1 MILKS
6 VLQKFIVKFKT
17 RLFYVK
23 DGFFVLPYL
32 ANSPKIMLDSMSWM
46 PFVKINEKKNVF
58 QAKNPFFEGDCHYEE
73 LEEGLWILVS
83 DVKFKKNVSYELIY
97 DATLPI
103 EYYTLSL
110 YMNETRRVAPSSL
123 INNMVN
129 VDRGWMLHKPGDKAI
144 NGHFAGSRGL
154 FFVIYFS
161 QKWLDNNT
169 NKNKIFSSDKMKEWL
184 HSDSTSLF
192 IPELFNATYN
202 LSSPILKT
210 ILTKGEKGV
219 NNKLKLKIQTLEL
232 MSTFIEKMQHKDVQP
247 KSDIMTN
254 PSRRKILKAEKRLS
268 DAIFEGFPG
277 IENLASDIG
286 MSTTKLKND
295 FKETYGYSLF
305 KYFQLKQMESAKEM
319 LLQDPSLKISYV
331 ANILGYINPSKF
343 SAAFKKN
350 YGYLPSEVHQIDI
363 INF

>member
-1 MILKS
+1 MSL
-6 VLQKFIVKFKT
+6 LQKFILKF
-17 RLFYVK
+17 RQNLFYFK

-58 QAKNPFFEGDCHYEE
+58 HTKNLFFEGDCHYEE
-73 LEEGLWILVS
+73 LEEGLWILAS

-97 DATLPI
+97 DTSLPI

-110 YMNETRRVAPSSL
+110 YMNETRRIAPSSL

-129 VDRGWMLHKPGDKAI
+129 MDKGWMLHKPGDKAI

-154 FFVIYFS
+154 FFIIYFS
-161 QKWLDNNT
+161 QKWLDNNA
-169 NKNKIFSSDKMKEWL
+169 NSSKIFSSKKMKEWL
-184 HSDSTSLF
+184 HSDSMSLY
-192 IPELFNATYN
+192 IPQLFNATSN

-219 NNKLKLKIQTLEL
+219 KNKLKLKIQTLEL
-232 MSTFIEKMQHKDVQP
+232 MSTFIEKTQQKNIQS
-247 KSDIMTN
+247 KSDIMSN
-254 PSRRKILKAEKRLS
+254 PNRRKILKAEKKLS

-277 IENLASDIG
+277 IENLASDVG
-286 MSTTKLKND
+286 MSTTKLKSD

-319 LLQDPSLKISYV
+319 LLDDPTLKISYV
-331 ANILGYINPSKF
+331 ANILGYVSPGKF
-343 SAAFKKN
+343 SNAFKN
-350 YGYLPSEVHQIDI
+350 CFGHLPSELKKIVL
-363 INF
+363 